1 MLVAPN
7 CMLIAADHFC
17 DLFWGIGL
25 SDFAYR
31 IILAGQRM
39 VDCIWFAY
47 NDASHGNPICNRI

>member
-1 MLVAPN
+1 MPVGVN
-7 CMLIAADHFC
+7 CMLVDADNFC

-31 IILAGQRM
+31 TNRVGLQM

-47 NDASHGNPICNRI
+47 NDASLGKQI